1 MTTNNYRTSITV
13 DATPHEAFECINNVT
28 GWWTENL
35 EGESQKQGDEF
46 SVRFGDVHYSNQ
58 RLTEVIPD
66 KKVVWLITDS
76 RLNFIKDKEEWT
88 NNRIEFLITAENNK
102 TRVNFTQIGLV
113 PEGECYDACSNAWS
127 QYIQQSLYSL
137 ITKGKGMPEKK
148 EVRVYP

>member
-13 DATPHEAFECINNVT
+13 DATPHQAFECINNVT

-113 PEGECYDACSNAWS
+113 PEGE
-127 QYIQQSLYSL
+127 
-137 ITKGKGMPEKK
+137 
-148 EVRVYP
+148 